1 MVNREERKVN
11 KSIHDLIP
19 LYRSIKIFICESMR
33 VGGGVENFGKKR
45 HEGVP
50 GGVLQF
56 ESIKL
61 Q

>member
-50 GGVLQF
+50 GGGVTV
-56 ESIKL
+56 
-61 Q
+61 